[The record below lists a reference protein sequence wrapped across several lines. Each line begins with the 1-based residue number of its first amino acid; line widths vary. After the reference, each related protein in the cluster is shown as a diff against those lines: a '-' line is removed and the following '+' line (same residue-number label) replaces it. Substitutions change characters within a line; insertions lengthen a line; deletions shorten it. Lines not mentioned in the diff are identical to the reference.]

1 MSTFTVLVLVGFASV
16 IGACVL
22 HDHIDTVVV
31 RATFVVAALLG
42 VGVAAIGYCAMW
54 VIAGQVPSFL
64 LTPIFGFGLTMVA
77 TALVYSATYVLLQ
90 QRDIAPS
97 R

>member
-31 RATFVVAALLG
+31 RAAFVVAALLS
-42 VGVAAIGYCAMW
+42 VGTAAIGYCALW
-54 VIAGQVPSFL
+54 AIAGQLPSFPL
-64 LTPIFGFGLTMVA
+64 APIFGFGLTMVI

-90 QRDIAPS
+90 QKDIAPS